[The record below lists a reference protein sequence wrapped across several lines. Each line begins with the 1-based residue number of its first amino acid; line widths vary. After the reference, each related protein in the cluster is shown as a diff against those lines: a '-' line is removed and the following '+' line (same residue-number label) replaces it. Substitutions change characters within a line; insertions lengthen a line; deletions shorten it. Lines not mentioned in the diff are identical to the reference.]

1 MLCNFL
7 QTRSAQALSAASAAS
22 ASSLA
27 AALAAADQQHADA
40 VMRLNEE
47 AQQRMDEA
55 TAQHRTKME
64 VCVELRRV

>member
-1 MLCNFL
+1 MLCIL
-7 QTRSAQALSAASAAS
+7 CKPALPQALSAASAAS

-55 TAQHRTKME
+55 TAQHRMKME
-64 VCVELRRV
+64 VCVSVGV